1 MVFHLQKN
9 CFQAISI
16 WLQAKSAV
24 IFSCDWESSGKFAS
38 CVWSL
43 LVKLVVSSCG
53 KIDGSTLLSDL
64 FTCPRDWLQTLRSR
78 LATPRRGFWTAPLDL
93 SALYLGLVRRWW
105 NLVLEIFDPDRM
117 AWIGHETLCKICN
130 RYLPQ
135 RNFNLMKS
143 KMNPKIKMNY
153 EITDWLRLWIH
164 LSHYRRRRA
173 ISIQKLQTAWEG
185 PVTILPATRL
195 MPPKGN
201 DPGTWATPWWGAILP
216 SFTMTTEC

>member
-24 IFSCDWESSGKFAS
+24 IFSCDWENSGKFAS

-78 LATPRRGFWTAPLDL
+78 LATPRRRFWTAPLDL

-130 RYLPQ
+130 RYLPH
-135 RNFNLMKS
+135 RNFNLLR
-143 KMNPKIKMNY
+143 MNQTSQ
-153 EITDWLRLWIH
+153 ELRM
-164 LSHYRRRRA
+164 LSRSLSVY
-173 ISIQKLQTAWEG
+173 
-185 PVTILPATRL
+185 
-195 MPPKGN
+195 
-201 DPGTWATPWWGAILP
+201 
-216 SFTMTTEC
+216 

>member
-1 MVFHLQKN
+1 MFFYLQKRPFPSN
-9 CFQAISI
+9 INLVTSQKCGYF
-16 WLQAKSAV
+16 LLRLGK
-24 IFSCDWESSGKFAS
+24 SGKFAS

-173 ISIQKLQTAWEG
+173 ISIPKLQTAWQG
-185 PVTILPATRL
+185 TATVLPATRE

-201 DPGTWATPWWGAILP
+201 DPGT
-216 SFTMTTEC
+216 

>member
-1 MVFHLQKN
+1 MWIFNSKRD
-9 CFQAISI
+9 CFQAIPI
-16 WLQAKSAV
+16 WLQVKSAV
-24 IFSCDWESSGKFAS
+24 IFSCDWENSGKFAS

-78 LATPRRGFWTAPLDL
+78 LATPRRGFWTVPLDL

-173 ISIQKLQTAWEG
+173 ISIQKLQTAWQG
-185 PVTILPATRL
+185 TARVLPATRE

-201 DPGTWATPWWGAILP
+201 DPGT
-216 SFTMTTEC
+216 

>member
-1 MVFHLQKN
+1 MWFFISKWYL
-9 CFQAISI
+9 FQAISI

-24 IFSCDWESSGKFAS
+24 IFSCDWENSGKFAS

-78 LATPRRGFWTAPLDL
+78 LATPQRGFWTAPLDL

-130 RYLPQ
+130 RYLPH
-135 RNFNLMKS
+135 RNFNLMKMYYKVTGCVNEYICHTIADDEPYPFKNCKLHDKALQQS
-143 KMNPKIKMNY
+143 CLPLERCHLKATTRAPKQ
-153 EITDWLRLWIH
+153 H
-164 LSHYRRRRA
+164 
-173 ISIQKLQTAWEG
+173 
-185 PVTILPATRL
+185 
-195 MPPKGN
+195 
-201 DPGTWATPWWGAILP
+201 PGEVLYCQA
-216 SFTMTTEC
+216 SQC